1 MRLRELKCKNCGATI
16 KVDETM
22 SKVECKFCNTTF
34 AVDDAYQDGYKFEK
48 GRMKAH
54 SEHLEKSLEQA
65 KGIIEPVGKVFVAHS
80 IVSAVIGIIVFIV
93 AVCIIIFIAVKQSNS
108 VDEFDIRRFNNDYEM
123 YVGSEYGTSVGRLI
137 DTISTNNKK
146 DKERVI
152 TVIYN
157 DVNTQ
162 DPEKMKEIKKQLD
175 DWTKYE
181 VSFEYDEDGFI
192 YQVKIEE

>member
-1 MRLRELKCKNCGATI
+1 MRLRELKCKNCGDTI

-80 IVSAVIGIIVFIV
+80 IVSVVIGIIVFIV
-93 AVCIIIFIAVKQSNS
+93 GVCIIIFIAVKQSNS

-123 YVGSEYGTSVGRLI
+123 YVGSEYGSSVGRLI

-146 DKERVI
+146 DEERVI

>member
-80 IVSAVIGIIVFIV
+80 IVSVVIGIIVFIV
-93 AVCIIIFIAVKQSNS
+93 GVCIIIFIAVKQSNS

-123 YVGSEYGTSVGRLI
+123 YVGSEYGSSVGRLI

-146 DKERVI
+146 DEERVI